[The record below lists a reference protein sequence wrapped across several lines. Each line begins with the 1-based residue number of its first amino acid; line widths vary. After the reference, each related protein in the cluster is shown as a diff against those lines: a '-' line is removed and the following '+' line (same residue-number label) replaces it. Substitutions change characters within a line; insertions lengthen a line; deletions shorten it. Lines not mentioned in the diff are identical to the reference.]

1 MNSVGK
7 TGKGSMPSASLT
19 PIFYGGVLGGQGDT
33 MGKNN
38 AVYVLILAGG
48 VGSRFWPL
56 SRQLEPKQFLC
67 VTGER
72 TLIQETLWRIAGKI
86 KPDKIFLITNSAYSF
101 DIQKQT
107 ADFSIPKRNI
117 FLEPE

>member
-1 MNSVGK
+1 MK
-7 TGKGSMPSASLT
+7 KDHLYA
-19 PIFYGGVLGGQGDT
+19 
-33 MGKNN
+33 
-38 AVYVLILAGG
+38 LILAGG

-56 SRQLEPKQFLC
+56 SRQLEPKQFLR
-67 VTGER
+67 VTGKR

-117 FLEPE
+117 FLEPEGKNTAPAIGWVAHHIFSIDPDAVMVVLS